1 MSANNKEAQSGINRF
16 IAHKSREAG
25 VLETN
30 PNLRPKYVQK
40 EKSLAQ
46 ADKWRTLILGEISS
60 KLTKINDTA
69 LNDYQIRDLNDD
81 LNKLFKEKRAWE
93 YHIRDLNG
101 PDYLRL
107 QSQLSLG
114 MQVNGYRYY
123 GRAKELPDV
132 TVILDERRRQAAQ
145 TNDRQAQLDREAQK
159 LIMRHEGLDCEYYG
173 FDIAGGTLKA
183 KVKAQA
189 ADLMPEE
196 GLLHKLTSVVVE
208 EELDD
213 PFDERFIPTN
223 EMVHN
228 WLVERRRR
236 QLLAQL
242 AHS

>member
-25 VLETN
+25 MLETN

-46 ADKWRTLILGEISS
+46 ADKWRSVILGEISS

-69 LNDYQIRDLNDD
+69 LNDYQVRDLNDD
-81 LNKLFKEKRAWE
+81 LNKLFKEKRSWE
-93 YHIRDLNG
+93 YHIRDLGG
-101 PDYLRL
+101 PDYLGT

-114 MQVNGYRYY
+114 MQVNGHRYY

-132 TVILDERRRQAAQ
+132 TLVLDERKRQAAH

-159 LIMRHEGLDCEYYG
+159 LKLRNEGLDCEYYG
-173 FDIAGGTLKA
+173 FDIAGGTLEA

-189 ADLMPEE
+189 ADGIPEE
-196 GLLHKLTSVVVE
+196 GLTHKLTSVAVE
-208 EELDD
+208 AELDD
-213 PFDERFIPTN
+213 PFDERLIPSN
-223 EMVHN
+223 EMVQH